1 MKIDRH
7 IERFG
12 TLQDRPV
19 ELIVQIASSI
29 VAVDDRTFEAL
40 LADTALQLF
49 NGLLRRSRWYR
60 GKAGKTRRMLLHRVR
75 EVVVGVTRHGDGV
88 GCFHLFDPG
97 RRQRQDLHVD
107 AGSIHFRQPLG
118 IDVAKP
124 IDHFGVAAAYLL
136 SAFFYET
143 RRTIKKFRARK
154 MLFQRN
160 RVHARIVHFD
170 RWEWFNVTGRRG
182 GPVSMAGCACPINSL
197 V

>member
-1 MKIDRH
+1 MI
-7 IERFG
+7 G
-12 TLQDRPV
+12 
-19 ELIVQIASSI
+19 QIASSI
-29 VAVDDRTFEAL
+29 VAGDDRTIEAL

-49 NGLLRRSRWYR
+49 NGLLRRSRWYG
-60 GKAGKTRRMLLHRVR
+60 GKAGETCRMLLHRVG

-107 AGSIHFRQPLG
+107 AGRIHVRQPLG

-124 IDHFGVAAAYLL
+124 IDHLGVAAADLL
-136 SAFFYET
+136 SAFLYET
-143 RRTIKKFRARK
+143 RRTIKKLWGRK

-160 RVHARIVHFD
+160 CAHARTFYFN
-170 RWEWFNVTGRRG
+170 RWEWFNVAG
-182 GPVSMAGCACPINSL
+182 GGCAPASMAGRACPINFL